1 MSSKTKTKTKTT
13 LIIDADD
20 TLWENNVHF
29 EKATDRFLELV
40 QERAARDGDGRGDG
54 RGEDLRA
61 HARALLTR
69 WERKN
74 IPVHGY
80 GTRGFT
86 RSMMDTLEELTGAPT
101 SAADRECI
109 LVLGDRVRNMPIEY
123 LPGVR
128 DTLPILR
135 ERHRLILFTKG
146 DFNEQRDKVERGGAS
161 VYFHHVEITGEK
173 DEGDYHRLVDGYGL
187 SREETW
193 MVGNSPRSDVN
204 PALDAGLGAVY
215 IPHPNTWSLEHEEVR
230 ARPGGRLK
238 VLKRFA
244 ELLDHFFP
252 S

>member
-1 MSSKTKTKTKTT
+1 MSAKIT

-29 EKATDRFLELV
+29 EKATDRFLGLV
-40 QERAARDGDGRGDG
+40 AERTRTEVAGAAD
-54 RGEDLRA
+54 DLRA
-61 HARALLTR
+61 HARTLLTR

-86 RSMMDTLEELTGAPT
+86 RSMMDTLEEITGRPT
-101 SAADRECI
+101 SAADRERI
-109 LVLGDRVRNMPIEY
+109 LALGETVRNMPIDY

-128 DTLPILR
+128 ETLPILK

-161 VYFHHVEITGEK
+161 LFFHHVEITGEK
-173 DEGDYHRLVDGYGL
+173 DPADYRRLVEGYQL
-187 SREETW
+187 EREETW

-204 PALDAGLGAVY
+204 PALDSGLGAVY
-215 IPHPNTWSLEHEEVR
+215 IPHPKTWSLEHEEVR
-230 ARPGGRLK
+230 PRPGARLK
-238 VLKRFA
+238 ILKRFA
-244 ELLDHFFP
+244 DLLDHFFP

>member
-1 MSSKTKTKTKTT
+1 VTSKTT

-29 EKATDRFLELV
+29 EKATDRFLDLV
-40 QERAARDGDGRGDG
+40 EERAVSA
-54 RGEDLRA
+54 EPDLRVL
-61 HARALLTR
+61 ARSLLTR
-69 WERKN
+69 WERRN
-74 IPVHGY
+74 IPRHGY

-86 RSMMDTLEELTGAPT
+86 RSMMDTLEEITGKPT
-101 SAADRECI
+101 SAADRERI
-109 LVLGDRVRNMPIEY
+109 LSLGENVRNMPIEY

-128 DTLPILR
+128 ETLPILK

-146 DFNEQRDKVERGGAS
+146 DFNEQRDKVDRGGAS

-173 DEGDYHRLVDGYGL
+173 NPEDYDRLVDGYTL
-187 SREETW
+187 EREETW

-204 PALDAGLGAVY
+204 PALDVGLGAVY
-215 IPHPNTWSLEHEEVR
+215 IPHPRTWSLEHEEVR
-230 ARPGGRLK
+230 PRPGARLK

-244 ELLDHFFP
+244 ELLEHFFP